1 METAV
6 ADAVRH
12 VLGWPSTT
20 HLPLDQGLFELGVD
34 SLAALDL
41 RTHLEQ
47 LLGQSLPATLIF
59 EYPTVAALIGGI
71 EARLPD
77 HAEHRASSAGTTPIP
92 RAPRTPPSAP
102 ASAPL
107 DEVSDDEAERLLRD
121 TLDALDLPT

>member
-1 METAV
+1 M
-6 ADAVRH
+6 
-12 VLGWPSTT
+12 LGWPSTT

-41 RTHLEQ
+41 RTQLEQ

-77 HAEHRASSAGTTPIP
+77 HAEHRASSAGTAPTAPIP
-92 RAPRTPPSAP
+92 RAPRTPPPTP
-102 ASAPL
+102 ARALL
-107 DEVSDDEAERLLRD
+107 DEVSDDEAEQLLRD